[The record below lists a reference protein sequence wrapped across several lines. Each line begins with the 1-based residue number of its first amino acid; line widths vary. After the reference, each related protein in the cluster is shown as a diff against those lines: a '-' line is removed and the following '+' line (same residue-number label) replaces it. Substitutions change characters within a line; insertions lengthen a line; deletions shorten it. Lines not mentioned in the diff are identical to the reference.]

1 MLYQWDPAHY
11 QGGKSTI
18 MVVEIR
24 RIWTGL
30 GALLFVWNVFG
41 TCIILRRELQ
51 GIEWTEP
58 FVFFQLLPYMI
69 VSLVLFGIL
78 IGLMVAEQVIPDP
91 WHIGFTACTYT
102 AAKSTSQFPAA
113 RSARTNYGT
122 MDEKDLL

>member
-1 MLYQWDPAHY
+1 MLYQWNSAHNPDPY
-11 QGGKSTI
+11 STI

-58 FVFFQLLPYMI
+58 FILLQLLPYMI
-69 VSLVLFGIL
+69 VSLFIFGIL

-91 WHIGFTACTYT
+91 WHIGFTACTGT